1 MADIKDDTEKSK
13 RDRSPSFPFIPL
25 NKAVERAREFHDKYK
40 HHPARAINAVSEAWS
55 YKTKSSGASQTIAAL
70 KAYGLLSDSGT
81 GTDRKISLTEL
92 AKSILV
98 DERPGVREKALR
110 IAALRPEIISSHWER
125 WDNDRPPDV
134 ECISELHLDKGFTK
148 DSAQKFLSIYDETI
162 AYAKLNK
169 DAKIKDRDSNEEGE
183 SEHEDEKP
191 DKTRRNP
198 ARPPMKSGM
207 DHATISLD
215 EGEVF
220 FQWPAKISDASRED
234 IETLIEIV
242 RRKIKRAVRGANE
255 EQPEEN

>member
-25 NKAVERAREFHDKYK
+25 NKAIERAREFHDKYK

-125 WDNDRPPDV
+125 WDNDRPPDA

-162 AYAKLNK
+162 AYANLSKEANMK
-169 DAKIKDRDSNEEGE
+169 DSDSNHMDEPDAKNPKKSAQTV
-183 SEHEDEKP
+183 KP
-191 DKTRRNP
+191 
-198 ARPPMKSGM
+198 GM
-207 DHATISLD
+207 QQATFPLD

-220 FQWPAKISDASRED
+220 FQWPSTLSNASLED
-234 IETLIEIV
+234 LNAWLELLK
-242 RRKIKRAVRGANE
+242 RKIERSTKQSDQGSDE
-255 EQPEEN
+255 S